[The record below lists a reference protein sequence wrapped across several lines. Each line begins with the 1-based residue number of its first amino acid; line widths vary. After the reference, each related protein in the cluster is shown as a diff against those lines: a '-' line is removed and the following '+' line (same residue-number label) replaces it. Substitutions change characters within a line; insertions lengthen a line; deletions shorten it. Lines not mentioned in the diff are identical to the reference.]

1 MTTLIPASSACHHLQ
16 LPPTEID
23 DRLNLN
29 VRTGSASVLYNSF
42 VFTYGGLTIGLDLDD
57 QVTIHGIIE
66 NFLLRVGM
74 RSKRLRK
81 YLSDELFYLDLIL
94 KVWKR
99 VDIPPG
105 APKPKPRLFHELA
118 KGDGCIYVFGGL
130 VVPDGADEGP
140 SPWQL
145 VPCNDLWEFKLTTSS
160 WRQLHDGSGW
170 QVEPSVPAP
179 RFCHKMT
186 PVSSLSFSKKKDH
199 GGLMVAGGLGSTS
212 GPLYDNVVFDLV
224 DEAYVVA
231 GSPLRFYATTGDL
244 KKDDEMYLNTFTA
257 VENHM
262 INVNYLNSII
272 VNFKQEVEYHHPS
285 KANAH
290 AGAHDGKAQKKPIEE
305 EESIII
311 YSPTV
316 EQQDDFVVNPLLSF
330 RMGKK
335 FGRGKVLSLHK
346 KKANTKV
353 MRHTIP
359 LNLRYPTG
367 GLFGQN
373 LVITGFLPN
382 DFDISIFIYNKPT
395 GKWSR
400 LNVYCNHD
408 YGSHRFWGGFAW
420 TSHHKVILLG
430 NFVTSRTTSS
440 VRYFSSMITVSLPV
454 TNILASSELAG
465 DHMQDGTVDTSSA
478 EEYTGRSSLSE
489 DTDSSVLQEGDES
502 DLPDKFGTRKF
513 SSFSARSD
521 SKGAHNSVSF
531 SEYVRYAAPKINFTK
546 VRSIF
551 PPAAITLGRNA
562 FDRYGDLISDFE
574 LISCNGD
581 RLPVSSTILLERWG
595 TYFVDTLSRA
605 YVSAVD
611 KFEAEQNRAG
621 STSRL
626 RSSKSSGGSTSS
638 RVAKSNSYSGSDM
651 SHSDSAYDD
660 VDSKTHYHLSL
671 SKYSPSPK
679 EAPQFRLPFQDGKS
693 TVSIN
698 EVSSQT
704 ASIDPHKLDVS
715 RKNSSSSM
723 SSGPSLLASYL
734 QEIPPQLPL
743 PNEPI
748 PAVPTTPVSFRSTSR
763 KNSHD
768 GMSPRAS
775 IMHTLTALRNIP
787 ANASPFTSPRGS
799 VSASSD
805 LQPLIGSNSKLEL
818 TKATE
823 LSRSSETPSRGS
835 SEPEKA
841 SASPRASAPSSGGS
855 SKKASSSES
864 VPASTSSSAK
874 EQSESSDGPTLLD
887 FTSIDPATYR
897 MEPSLIPR
905 KLYIP
910 FGTNT
915 LKAFCEYLY
924 TGQVGN
930 KWSLKP
936 CAIDCMIFA
945 RYFRVPLLYDLLCEV
960 LYGIIGRKETLIVK
974 EGNRLKKKIAEVAS
988 KANLQSKTM
997 RKSPLDEYEGFMDT
1011 VDDGYLDIALLRK
1024 SSSLHKA
1031 SISTLGSGKKKY
1043 STSLGMSFSGE
1054 SDSGPKDY
1062 FERTGSFNE
1071 VPVSPRP
1078 GAILEQAIPEE
1089 ENSTDNSG
1097 EDDIKTERSLHYLDY
1112 QERRVPL
1119 GPRSRSVFDRSL
1131 YDSISLAMFDEGEL
1145 DDEQERS
1152 ADLTLEQLVSPD
1164 SPEPSNY
1171 VIDVIHETA
1180 SMCTDVKL
1188 MLRTMNVRHM
1198 VRALKQTKEEYERL
1212 CNSAKVLAEQN
1223 KDTDEPARM
1232 PSDSP
1237 APTNRPVGPSDQQSH
1252 VDVTVSSVGPSTP
1265 ASGMTSARKLEPSRS
1280 TSSLIPAPSIRSD
1293 TTMSRNNTGLKFPPF
1308 KSSKSEVNSNKQL
1321 DKRITQMIKNDEKM
1335 MQRQAKER
1343 RVLEKRKTSPGNV
1356 SHDDYNDSM
1365 SIVSRNSAM
1374 EDPLDLHSQSGR
1386 RRVFRFSRS
1395 KKEGVVS
1402 ESNPIS
1408 RSKLATSL
1416 SSAASGKTSA
1426 SAKTSASVKTSAS
1439 GKTTASGKGSPNQ
1452 KRSRRSLFGF
1462 RKNN

>member
-1 MTTLIPASSACHHLQ
+1 MTTLIPASSACHQLQ

-29 VRTGSASVLYNSF
+29 VRTGSASALYNSF

-57 QVTIHGIIE
+57 QVTINGITE
-66 NFLLRVGM
+66 TFLLRVGM
-74 RSKRLRK
+74 KSRRIRK
-81 YLSDELFYLDLIL
+81 YLSGELFYLDLIL

-99 VDIPPG
+99 VDIPAG

-118 KGDGCIYVFGGL
+118 RGDGCIYVFGGL
-130 VVPDGADEGP
+130 VMPDGTDEGP
-140 SPWQL
+140 SSCEL
-145 VPCNDLWEFKLTTSS
+145 VPCNDLWEFRLTTSS

-170 QVEPSVPAP
+170 QFDPSVPVP
-179 RFCHKMT
+179 RFCNKMT
-186 PVSSLSFSKKKDH
+186 PVSSIPFSKKKDH
-199 GGLMVAGGLGSTS
+199 GGLLIAGGLGSTS
-212 GPLYDNVVFDLV
+212 KPLYDNVVFDLV
-224 DEAYVVA
+224 DEAYVVT

-244 KKDDEMYLNTFTA
+244 QKDDERYLNTFTA

-272 VNFKQEVEYHHPS
+272 VNFKQDVETNQPS
-285 KANAH
+285 KANA
-290 AGAHDGKAQKKPIEE
+290 AAHNKGPQKKPIEE
-305 EESIII
+305 EESIVI

-330 RMGKK
+330 RLGKK
-335 FGRGKVLSLHK
+335 LGRGKVLSLHK
-346 KKANTKV
+346 KKTNSKV

-465 DHMQDGTVDTSSA
+465 DHTQDGAVDTSSA
-478 EEYTGRSSLSE
+478 DENTGRSSLSD

-502 DLPDKFGTRKF
+502 DLPDKYGTRKF

-521 SKGAHNSVSF
+521 SKGGHNSVSF

-611 KFEAEQNRAG
+611 KFESEQNSPG

-626 RSSKSSGGSTSS
+626 RSSKSSGGSMSS
-638 RVAKSNSYSGSDM
+638 RAAKSNSYSGSDL
-651 SHSDSAYDD
+651 SHTDSGYDD
-660 VDSKTHYHLSL
+660 ADSKHYHLSL
-671 SKYSPSPK
+671 SKYSPTPK

-715 RKNSSSSM
+715 RKNSTSSM

-734 QEIPPQLPL
+734 QDIPPQLPL

-768 GMSPRAS
+768 ASSPRAS

-799 VSASSD
+799 ISASSD

-835 SEPEKA
+835 SEPEKV
-841 SASPRASAPSSGGS
+841 SASPRGSAPPSGGS

-864 VPASTSSSAK
+864 VPVSTSSSAK
-874 EQSESSDGPTLLD
+874 EPSESSEGPTLLD
-887 FTSIDPATYR
+887 FTTIDPETYR

-960 LYGIIGRKETLIVK
+960 LYGIIGRKENLIVK
-974 EGNRLKKKIAEVAS
+974 EGNRLKKKIAEVS
-988 KANLQSKTM
+988 KRANLQSKTM
-997 RKSPLDEYEGFMDT
+997 KKSPLDEYEGFMDT

-1031 SISTLGSGKKKY
+1031 SVSTLGSGKKKY

-1054 SDSGPKDY
+1054 NDGGPRDY
-1062 FERTGSFNE
+1062 FERAGSFNE
-1071 VPVSPRP
+1071 VSNSPRP
-1078 GAILEQAIPEE
+1078 GTGLEKSIPEE
-1089 ENSTDNSG
+1089 DNSTDNSE
-1097 EDDIKTERSLHYLDY
+1097 EDEIKAERSLHYLDY
-1112 QERRVPL
+1112 QERRIPL
-1119 GPRSRSVFDRSL
+1119 GPRSKSVFDRSL
-1131 YDSISLAMFDEGEL
+1131 YDSISLTMLDEGEL
-1145 DDEQERS
+1145 DEEQERS

-1171 VIDVIHETA
+1171 VIDVIYETA

-1188 MLRTMNVRHM
+1188 MLRTMNLRHM
-1198 VRALKQTKEEYERL
+1198 VRALKQTREEYERL
-1212 CNSAKVLAEQN
+1212 CNSARVLAEQN
-1223 KDTDEPARM
+1223 KDTEEPARM

-1237 APTNRPVGPSDQQSH
+1237 ASTSRPVGLSDQHSH
-1252 VDVTVSSVGPSTP
+1252 VDVLVSSAGPSTP
-1265 ASGMTSARKLEPSRS
+1265 ASGTTGARKLEPSCS
-1280 TSSLIPAPSIRSD
+1280 TSSLIPAPSFRSD
-1293 TTMSRNNTGLKFPPF
+1293 TMSRNNTSLKFPPF

-1343 RVLEKRKTSPGNV
+1343 KVLEKRKTSPGNV

-1365 SIVSRNSAM
+1365 SIASRNSGL
-1374 EDPLDLHSQSGR
+1374 DDQLDLHSQSGR
-1386 RRVFRFSRS
+1386 RRVFRFSKP
-1395 KKEGVVS
+1395 KKEEITP
-1402 ESNPIS
+1402 ESNRIAL
-1408 RSKLATSL
+1408 SKLTTSL
-1416 SSAASGKTSA
+1416 SSA
-1426 SAKTSASVKTSAS
+1426 ASVKTSAS
-1439 GKTTASGKGSPNQ
+1439 GKTTASDKTTASAKGSPNQ